1 MTSQTLAPLE
11 VACQGQPLGHLIGAA
26 PDVWLFRPAEQAG
39 TRLPAWSP
47 LSQANG
53 TAVNRRPWFRHLLP
67 DVPTCARL
75 ARRLGLTP
83 GHDYALLGIAGRDCR
98 GGLRLSQAGTAP
110 RAVAEQ
116 PSVLD
121 AAALAGLARALPAGD
136 FETLPAGLDLLL
148 PGDPGQFFCAY
159 ADGRIVLAEDRP
171 WLARLG
177 RPGLDEA
184 VENEALIRRIA
195 QGLGLPGAEA
205 QLLWLPTP
213 LLAARRLD
221 RDDAGAPCHLEDF
234 GQLAGRHPEQAFE
247 REGGLAVCD
256 CAQLIRRYSA
266 APALDLRMLLGWLV
280 FAFLAGLGG
289 AHASTLALRDTARGP
304 RLAIWD
310 GWLSTH
316 VYPSRSERLAMHLGR
331 EDRPDWIRPA
341 RWRETA
347 EELGVGSRYLLELVH
362 DLATRLPALAREAT
376 RTLALDG
383 RALRVLPRVLTLI
396 DQRARQTLIA
406 LAAETV

>member
-1 MTSQTLAPLE
+1 MTLQPLAPLE
-11 VACQGQPLGHLIGAA
+11 VARRGLSLGQLIGAA

-39 TRLPAWSP
+39 ERLPAWSP
-47 LSQANG
+47 LRQSNG
-53 TAVNRRPWFRHLLP
+53 TPVNRRAWFRHLLP
-67 DVPTCARL
+67 EVPTCARL

-83 GHDYALLGIAGRDCR
+83 GHDFALLGSAGRDCR
-98 GGLRLSQAGTAP
+98 GGLRLSHVGAAP
-110 RAVAEQ
+110 RAVAE

-121 AAALAGLARALPAGD
+121 AATLAGLARALPAGD
-136 FETLPAGLDLLL
+136 FETLPGGLDLLL
-148 PGDPGQFFCAY
+148 PGDPGQFFCGL
-159 ADGRIVLAEDRP
+159 ADERVVLAEDRP

-177 RPGLDEA
+177 RPGLAEA

-195 QGLGLPGAEA
+195 QTLELPGAA
-205 QLLWLPTP
+205 ARLLWLPTP
-213 LLAARRLD
+213 LLAVQRLD
-221 RDDAGAPCHLEDF
+221 RDDEGAPCHLEDF

-247 REGGLAVCD
+247 REGGLAVHD
-256 CAQLIRRYSA
+256 CAELIRRYSA

-280 FAFLAGLGG
+280 FAFLAGLGD

-347 EELGVGSRYLLELVH
+347 EELGVGSRYLLARVH
-362 DLATRLPALAREAT
+362 DLATRLPALARDAVGA
-376 RTLALDG
+376 LALDG
-383 RALRVLPRVLTLI
+383 RALRVPPRILTLI